1 MFQWFIFNNFRVK
14 IILIAY
20 VLPNVFNTFKTKT
33 MAIITSFNP
42 YNGKELKS
50 YKNHTKKEVSEI
62 IDSADKR
69 FYSWRE
75 TTFSERKK
83 LMLAAASELKK
94 NKKEYAE
101 TMTLE
106 MGKPISQAI
115 AEVEKCAWVCK
126 YYAENAEKQL
136 QNEVIKTEAFK
147 SYVSYEPIGV
157 VLAVMPWNYPFWQV
171 FRFAAPALMAGNIGI
186 LKHAS
191 NVFGSALNI
200 EKVFKRAG
208 FPENCFTT
216 LLVGS
221 DAVEEIIENEKVK
234 AVTLTGSGPA
244 GSSVAS
250 IAGKNIKK
258 TVLELGGSN
267 AMVVMKDCD
276 MDKTIE
282 TCVQARFQNTGQSC
296 IAGKRLIIDESISE
310 EFVEKMLVKVR
321 ELKSG
326 DPMDEETYVGT
337 LAREDLAIDLEKQ
350 VNASVKAGAKIAIGG
365 KRQGAYFEPTVLT
378 NVTKNMTVFKEET
391 FGPALSVTT
400 FKTVEEAVELS
411 NDSKF
416 GLGVSIFTKNIEEAE
431 KLASQFD
438 EGAVFINELV
448 KSDPR
453 LPFGG
458 IKQSGYGREL
468 SEHGIREFVNRK
480 TVFINK

>member
-1 MFQWFIFNNFRVK
+1 
-14 IILIAY
+14 
-20 VLPNVFNTFKTKT
+20 
-33 MAIITSFNP
+33 MATTTSYNP
-42 YNGKELKS
+42 YTGETLNS
-50 YKNHTKKEVSEI
+50 YKNHTKTEVSEI
-62 IDSADKR
+62 INKADKR

-75 TTFSERKK
+75 TSFSTRKK
-83 LMLAAASELKK
+83 LMLSAAAELKK

-101 TMTLE
+101 MITQE
-106 MGKPISQAI
+106 MGKPISQAV
-115 AEVEKCAWVCK
+115 AEVEKCALACE

-136 QNEVIKTEAFK
+136 QNEIIKTDAFK

-171 FRFAAPALMAGNIGI
+171 FRFAAPALMAGNIGV

-191 NVFGSALNI
+191 NVFGCALNI

-208 FPENCFTT
+208 FPDNCFST
-216 LLVGS
+216 LLIKS
-221 DAVEEIIENEKVK
+221 DSVETVIENDKVK

-244 GSSVAS
+244 GSSVAA

-258 TVLELGGSN
+258 SVLELGGSN
-267 AMVVMKDCD
+267 ALVVLKDCD
-276 MDKTIE
+276 MEQTIK

-296 IAGKRLIIDESISE
+296 IAGKRLIIDASISE
-310 EFVEKMLVKVR
+310 EFIEKMLIQVR

-326 DPMDEETYVGT
+326 DPTNDKTFIGVM
-337 LAREDLAIDLEKQ
+337 AREDLAKDLEKQ
-350 VNASVKAGAKIAIGG
+350 VNASIKAGANLRIGG
-365 KRQGAYFEPTVLT
+365 KRQGAYFEPTILT
-378 NVTKNMTVFKEET
+378 GVTSSMPVFKEET
-391 FGPALSVTT
+391 FGPALAVTT
-400 FKTVEEAVELS
+400 FKTVEEAIELS
-411 NDSKF
+411 NLSKF
-416 GLGVSIFTKNIEEAE
+416 GLGVSIFTKNIEAAE
-431 KLASQFD
+431 KLALQFD

-458 IKQSGYGREL
+458 IKESGYGREL

>member
-1 MFQWFIFNNFRVK
+1 
-14 IILIAY
+14 
-20 VLPNVFNTFKTKT
+20 
-33 MAIITSFNP
+33 MATTTSINP
-42 YNGKELKS
+42 YNSQELNS
-50 YKNHTKKEVSEI
+50 YKNHTKAEVSKL
-62 IDSADKR
+62 IDKAHNR

-75 TTFSERKK
+75 TSFSERKK
-83 LMLAAASELKK
+83 LMLAAALELKE
-94 NKKEYAE
+94 NKAEYAE
-101 TMTLE
+101 MMTLE

-115 AEVEKCAWVCK
+115 AEVEKCAWVCE
-126 YYAENAEKQL
+126 YYAEQAEKQL
-136 QNEVIKTEAFK
+136 QNEIIKTDAHK
-147 SYVSYEPIGV
+147 SYVSFEPLGV
-157 VLAVMPWNYPFWQV
+157 VLAIMPWNYPFWQV

-200 EKVFKRAG
+200 EKVFMRAG

-221 DAVEEIIENEKVK
+221 EAIEEIIENEKIK

-244 GSSVAS
+244 GSSVAA

-258 TVLELGGSN
+258 TVLELGGNN
-267 AMVVMKDCD
+267 ALVVMKDCD
-276 MDKTIE
+276 LEKTVE

-296 IAGKRLIIDESISE
+296 IAGKRLLLEEAISE
-310 EFVEKMLVKVR
+310 EFLERLMLKVR

-326 DPMDEETYVGT
+326 DPMEGNTYVGT
-337 LAREDLAIDLEKQ
+337 LAREDLAVALEKQ
-350 VNASVKAGAKIAIGG
+350 VNASVAAGAKILIGG
-365 KRQGAYFEPTVLT
+365 KRQGAYFEPTVLVD
-378 NVTKNMTVFKEET
+378 VTEKMPVFKEET
-391 FGPALSVTT
+391 FGPVLSVTT
-400 FKTVEEAVELS
+400 FKNVDEAIELS
-411 NDSKF
+411 NNSQF
-416 GLGVSIFTKNIEEAE
+416 GLGVSIFTKNIEAAE
-431 KLASQFD
+431 KLVFRLD

>member
-1 MFQWFIFNNFRVK
+1 
-14 IILIAY
+14 
-20 VLPNVFNTFKTKT
+20 
-33 MAIITSFNP
+33 MAITTSFNP
-42 YNGKELKS
+42 YTGETIKS

-62 IDSADKR
+62 IDKADER

-75 TTFSERKK
+75 TSFAERKK
-83 LMLAAASELKK
+83 LMLAAASDLKK
-94 NKKEYAE
+94 NKNEYAE
-101 TMTLE
+101 TMTRE

-115 AEVEKCAWVCK
+115 AEVEKCAWVCE

-136 QNEVIKTEAFK
+136 QDEIIKTDAHK
-147 SYVSYEPIGV
+147 SYVSYEPLGV
-157 VLAVMPWNYPFWQV
+157 VLAIMPWNYPFWQV

-216 LLVGS
+216 LLVKS
-221 DAVEEIIENEKVK
+221 DEVEEIIANEKVK

-244 GSSVAS
+244 GSAVAS
-250 IAGKNIKK
+250 TAGKYIKK

-267 AMVVMKDCD
+267 ALVVLKDCD
-276 MDKTIE
+276 MDKTVA

-296 IAGKRLIIDESISE
+296 IAGKRLIIHESIAE
-310 EFVEKMLVKVR
+310 KFVEKMVATVR

-326 DPMDEETYVGT
+326 DTLDEETYVGT
-337 LAREDLAIDLEKQ
+337 LAREDLAKDLEKQ
-350 VNASVKAGAKIAIGG
+350 VNASVKAGAKIEIGG
-365 KRQGAYFEPTVLT
+365 KRKGAYFEPTILT
-378 NVTKNMTVFKEET
+378 NVSDDMPAFNEET
-391 FGPALSVTT
+391 FGPVLSVTT
-400 FKTVEEAVELS
+400 FKTVEEAVSLS

-416 GLGVSIFTKNIEEAE
+416 GLGVSIFSKNIEEAE
-431 KLASQFD
+431 KLAFQFD

-458 IKQSGYGREL
+458 IKMSGYGREL
-468 SEHGIREFVNRK
+468 SEHGIHEFLNKK
-480 TVFINK
+480 TVYINK